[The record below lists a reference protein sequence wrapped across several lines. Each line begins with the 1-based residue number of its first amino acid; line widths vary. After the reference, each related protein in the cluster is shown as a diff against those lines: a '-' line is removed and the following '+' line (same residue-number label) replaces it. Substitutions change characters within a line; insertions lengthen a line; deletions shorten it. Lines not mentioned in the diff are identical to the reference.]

1 MVVGELRRSGV
12 ERKDPARNAGRARVN
27 MDARKAVRLRRFYMA
42 VASYAMWVALSLVG
56 YAAGFLHLSPPI
68 FWLSVGGVV
77 VTNAYFFW
85 MLRSGRSLLLPD
97 PSMTFSQVAVALG
110 WVIVL
115 MAGAQE
121 DRSTMLVVYVIVML
135 FGIFRLDRADFLRLS
150 GLALLGYLSVVAWD
164 FLREPAAFEPFKEAL
179 RLLVLAACL
188 LWCTFFGSHVA
199 ELRAKLR
206 QRNEELQVAV
216 QDAHR
221 LAERD
226 HLTWA
231 YNRRYILQV
240 IERESAR
247 ADRRHA
253 PFSIVI
259 FDLDHFKAINDRYGH
274 QAGDRVLTRF
284 ADLARRELRAIDV
297 LGSGRRHHTFGRY
310 GGEEFICVLPETGR
324 DGARRC
330 AERLRVSLS
339 REVFED
345 GIRIT
350 LSAGV
355 STYRHGEPVDET
367 LRRADDAL
375 YRAKDEGRNRVAEEK
390 PLRRSS
396 RHGSVVKIDDARSAN

>member
-1 MVVGELRRSGV
+1 MALTN
-12 ERKDPARNAGRARVN
+12 PAGNGGRVRVD
-27 MDARKAVRLRRFYMA
+27 MDSRKAVRLRRFYMA
-42 VASYAMWVALSLVG
+42 AASYGMWVSLALAG
-56 YAAGFLHLSPPI
+56 HATGFLQLPAEVLWGS
-68 FWLSVGGVV
+68 LAGVV
-77 VTNAYFFW
+77 ATNAYFFW
-85 MLRSGRSLLLPD
+85 MLRSGRSLVFPD
-97 PSMTFSQVAVALG
+97 PSMTFAQVAVALG
-110 WVIVL
+110 WVVVL
-115 MAGAQE
+115 MAGSRE

-150 GLALLGYLSVVAWD
+150 ALAVLGYVSVVGWD
-164 FLREPAAFEPFKEAL
+164 FLRYPAEFDIFREGL
-179 RLLVLAACL
+179 RLLVLVACL

-206 QRNEELQVAV
+206 RRNEELQIAV

-231 YNRRYILQV
+231 YNRRYVRQV
-240 IERESAR
+240 IEREAQR
-247 ADRRHA
+247 AERRHA
-253 PFSIVI
+253 PFSLVI
-259 FDLDHFKAINDRYGH
+259 FDLDHFKNINDQYGH

-297 LGSGRRHHTFGRY
+297 LGAGRRHHCFGRY
-310 GGEEFICVLPETGR
+310 GGEEFIAVLPETGR

-330 AERLRVSLS
+330 AERLRVALS
-339 REVFED
+339 KEVFED

-355 STYRHGEPVDET
+355 STYRYGESVEET

-390 PLRRSS
+390 PLRTLGRKA
-396 RHGSVVKIDDARSAN
+396 SVVSIEEARSAH